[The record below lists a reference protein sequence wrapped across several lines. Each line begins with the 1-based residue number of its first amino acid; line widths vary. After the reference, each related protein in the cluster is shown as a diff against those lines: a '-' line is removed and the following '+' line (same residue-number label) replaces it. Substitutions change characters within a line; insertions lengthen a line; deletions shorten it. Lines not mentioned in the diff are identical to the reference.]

1 MSGDRYK
8 IANQQGTYF
17 LTLTV
22 VDWVDLFTRKEYC
35 NVIVDSLNYCINQ
48 KGLEVFAYVIMS
60 NHVHMV
66 CRTKEPYNL
75 SEVLRDFKKFTS
87 KQFIKLMDEVGESR
101 KKWLKDKFSFEAQRR
116 GRASNYKIWKDDNHA
131 LEIGEYID
139 IEQKINYIHENPV
152 KAMIVQHA
160 EDYIFSS
167 ARDYSDDKGYVEI
180 VKY

>member
-1 MSGDRYK
+1 MSVDRYK

-22 VDWVDLFTRKEYC
+22 IDWLDLFTRKEYC
-35 NVIVDSLNYCINQ
+35 NALVDSLNYCIKE

-60 NHVHMV
+60 SHVHIV

-75 SEVLRDFKKFTS
+75 SEVLRDFKKFIS
-87 KQFIKLMDEVGESR
+87 KQFIKLMDEFGERR
-101 KKWLKDKFSFEAQRR
+101 KEWLKDKFSFEAQIRE
-116 GRASNYKIWKDDNHA
+116 RASNYKIWKDDNHA

-139 IEQKINYIHENPV
+139 IEQKINYILENPV

>member
-8 IANQQGTYF
+8 IANPQGTYF

-35 NVIVDSLNYCINQ
+35 YVLVDSLNYCSKE

-60 NHVHMV
+60 SHVHLV
-66 CRTKEPYNL
+66 CRTKEPYDL

-87 KQFIKLMDEVGESR
+87 KQFIKIMDEAGESR
-101 KKWLKDKFSFEAQRR
+101 KKWLLDKFSFEAKRI
-116 GRASNYKIWKDDNHA
+116 GRAINFKIWKDDNHA
-131 LEIGEYID
+131 IEMGECID

-160 EDYIFSS
+160 EEYIFSS
-167 ARDYSDDKGYVEI
+167 ARDYSDVKGYVEI

>member
-1 MSGDRYK
+1 MQNK
-8 IANQQGTYF
+8 GT
-17 LTLTV
+17 
-22 VDWVDLFTRKEYC
+22 
-35 NVIVDSLNYCINQ
+35 N
-48 KGLEVFAYVIMS
+48 
-60 NHVHMV
+60 
-66 CRTKEPYNL
+66 NL
-75 SEVLRDFKKFTS
+75 SQVLRDFKKFTS

-131 LEIGEYID
+131 LEIGEYLD

-152 KAMIVQHA
+152 KAMIVKHA